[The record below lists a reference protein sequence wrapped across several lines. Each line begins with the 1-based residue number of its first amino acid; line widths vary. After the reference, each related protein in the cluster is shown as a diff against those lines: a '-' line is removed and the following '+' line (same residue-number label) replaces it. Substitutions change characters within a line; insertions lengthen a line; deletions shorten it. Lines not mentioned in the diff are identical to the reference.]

1 MSDILGIMEIA
12 FKVHRN
18 SRFELF
24 STVLS
29 FGSSLSL
36 ILGAAKGQLIS
47 KANCQGR
54 EFSQKTNENTS
65 HTSKNE
71 FIRSFF
77 GRILGQKKN
86 VSRLPDL

>member
-12 FKVHRN
+12 FKVHRK

-36 ILGAAKGQLIS
+36 ILGAKIPNPNLPITNYGHPV
-47 KANCQGR
+47 KA
-54 EFSQKTNENTS
+54 
-65 HTSKNE
+65 
-71 FIRSFF
+71 
-77 GRILGQKKN
+77 
-86 VSRLPDL
+86 